1 VFEEDHVQ
9 VAAALSR
16 TADPG
21 LAAAEA
27 ADAAGVELDGAVVG
41 LAIVL
46 VTPEHADGLASA
58 AAAVEA
64 RLEPE
69 VLLGA
74 VAQGVI
80 GPGEE
85 LESGPGVVVW
95 CAHLGAGRAVPF
107 RAWTLR
113 PERGGIA
120 VAGWPD
126 TAPGQLSLVLADPF
140 SFPMAEVARRIGQE
154 RPGQPMVGG
163 LLTGGQGLSRLL
175 LDGQIHED
183 GAVGV
188 VLEDVPA
195 RTVVS
200 QGCRPVGEPLTVT
213 GVERNRIHEL
223 AGRPAIDVLRQLVED
238 VGEHDR
244 ELLDRGG
251 LHIGLVV
258 DEVRDDY
265 DTGDFLIR
273 GVVGVDPEAS
283 TITVGD
289 IVALGQ
295 TVQFHLRDADSAR
308 RDLDARLEGLLPA
321 AGGLLFTCNG
331 RGQGL
336 FGEPDHDVR
345 RVGAQAGGPIA
356 GAFCAG
362 ELGPVG
368 PSSHLHGFTA
378 SIVLL
383 DEEDPEGVTGV

>member
-1 VFEEDHVQ
+1 VH
-9 VAAALSR
+9 VAAAVSR
-16 TADPG
+16 TDDAG

-27 ADAAGVELDGAVVG
+27 ADAAGVALGDHVVG

-46 VTPEHADGLASA
+46 VTPEHLDGLASA
-58 AAAVEA
+58 AAAVDA

-85 LESGPGVVVW
+85 IEAGPGVVVW
-95 CAHLGAGRAVPF
+95 CAHLDVGRAVPF

-126 TAPGQLSLVLADPF
+126 SAPGEMTLVLADPF
-140 SFPMAEVARRIGQE
+140 SFPMAEVARRIGGE
-154 RPGQPMVGG
+154 RPGQPLVGG
-163 LLTGGQGLSRLL
+163 LLTAGQGASRLL
-175 LDGQIHED
+175 LDGEVHED

-188 VLEDVPA
+188 VLQDVA
-195 RTVVS
+195 TRSVVS

-213 GVERNRIHEL
+213 GAERNQIRSL
-223 AGRPAIDVLRQLVED
+223 AGRPAVEVLRQLLDE
-238 VGEHDR
+238 VGPRDR

-251 LHIGLVV
+251 LHLGLVV
-258 DEVRDDY
+258 DEVRDAY

-273 GVVGVDPEAS
+273 GVIGVDPDAGS
-283 TITVGD
+283 LTVGD
-289 IVALGQ
+289 VVAPGQ
-295 TVQFHLRDADSAR
+295 TVQFHLRDAESAR
-308 RDLDARLEGLLPA
+308 QDLDRRLTGIAPA
-321 AGGLLFTCNG
+321 AGALLFTCNG
-331 RGQGL
+331 RGQAL

-345 RVGAQAGGPIA
+345 RVAASVGGPVA

-368 PSSHLHGFTA
+368 RTSHLHGFTA
-378 SIVLL
+378 SVAVLGGSA
-383 DEEDPEGVTGV
+383 DGVTGA

>member
-1 VFEEDHVQ
+1 MQ

-16 TADPG
+16 TDDPG

-27 ADAAGVELDGAVVG
+27 ADAAGVELGDAVVG

-46 VTPEHADGLASA
+46 VTPEHAEGLASV

-85 LESGPGVVVW
+85 LEAGPGVVVW
-95 CAHLGAGRAVPF
+95 CAHLGGGRAVPF
-107 RAWTLR
+107 RAWTMR

-126 TAPGQLSLVLADPF
+126 SAPGELTLVLADPF
-140 SFPMAEVARRIGQE
+140 TFPMAEVARRIGHQ
-154 RPGQPMVGG
+154 RPGQPLVGG
-163 LLTGGQGLSRLL
+163 LLTGGQGSSRFL
-175 LDGQIHED
+175 LDGRVHED

-188 VLEDVPA
+188 VLQDVA
-195 RTVVS
+195 TRTVVS

-223 AGRPAIDVLRQLVED
+223 AGQPAIEVLRQLLED
-238 VGEHDR
+238 VGEKDR

-251 LHIGLVV
+251 LHIGLVA

-273 GVVGVDPEAS
+273 GVVGVDPEEG

-289 IVALGQ
+289 IVSLGQ
-295 TVQFHLRDADSAR
+295 TVQFHLRDAESAH
-308 RDLDARLEGLLPA
+308 RDLAQRLDGLDPA
-321 AGGLLFTCNG
+321 VGGLLFTCNG
-331 RGQGL
+331 RGQAL

-345 RVGAQAGGPIA
+345 HVGAKVEGPIA

-368 PSSHLHGFTA
+368 ARSHLHGFTA
-378 SIVLL
+378 SIALL
-383 DEEDPEGVTGV
+383 DGDVADGVTGA

>member
-1 VFEEDHVQ
+1 VQ

-16 TADPG
+16 TGDPG

-27 ADAAGVELDGAVVG
+27 ADAAGVELGGAVVG

-46 VTPEHADGLASA
+46 VTPEHVEGLASA

-74 VAQGVI
+74 VAQGII
-80 GPGEE
+80 GPDEE

-95 CAHLGAGRAVPF
+95 CAHLGTGRAVPF

-113 PERGGIA
+113 PEGGGIA

-126 TAPGQLSLVLADPF
+126 TAPGQLTLVLADPF
-140 SFPMAEVARRIGQE
+140 SFPMAEVARRVGGE

-163 LLTGGQGLSRLL
+163 LVTGGQGLSRLL

-188 VLEDVPA
+188 VLQEVPT
-195 RTVVS
+195 RTIVS

-213 GVERNRIHEL
+213 GVEHNRIHEL
-223 AGRPAIDVLRQLVED
+223 AGRPAIDVLRQLLED
-238 VGEHDR
+238 VGERDR

-308 RDLDARLEGLLPA
+308 RDLDARLDGLLPA

-368 PSSHLHGFTA
+368 PRSHLHGFTA

-383 DEEDPEGVTGV
+383 DQDTATA